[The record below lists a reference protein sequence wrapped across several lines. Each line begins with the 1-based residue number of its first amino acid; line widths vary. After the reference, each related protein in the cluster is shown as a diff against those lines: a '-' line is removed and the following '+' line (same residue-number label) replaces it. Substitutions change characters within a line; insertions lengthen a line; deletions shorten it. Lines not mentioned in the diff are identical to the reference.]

1 VVVVSIT
8 LGARLLNRYLMF
20 NSFGDFYMEL
30 YWTLTPSFLVI
41 CVSIP
46 SLYILYY
53 IESPRMGS
61 VYEVCRN
68 QWYWSYRTSSYLG
81 GNSREFDSR
90 LYNGWLTTTASSQG
104 EVMWAVCSMDVIH
117 NWGVAR
123 CYKNSLRMKMDAYPG
138 RINLAYID
146 GTVRGRR
153 NRIYLG
159 YCSELCGVHHAYMPI
174 SMVW

>member
-1 VVVVSIT
+1 MSIT

-20 NSFGDFYMEL
+20 NNYGDFYMEL

-53 IESPRMGS
+53 IEAPRMRS
-61 VYEVCRN
+61 VYEVCGN
-68 QWYWSYRTSSYLG
+68 QWYWSYRTSAYLR
-81 GNSREFDSR
+81 GNAREFDSG
-90 LYNGWLTTTASSQG
+90 LYNGWLTTTASSQR

-123 CYKNSLRMKMDAYPG
+123 CYKNSLGMKMDAYPG

-153 NRIYLG
+153 TGIYLG